1 LQGAIKGY
9 IFPCGGWDSA
19 GPKNEGSRKM
29 LILFL
34 TALDLVAT
42 AVAVA
47 IYTEAALAVRR
58 LPTTNNK
65 RSR

>member
-1 LQGAIKGY
+1 
-9 IFPCGGWDSA
+9 
-19 GPKNEGSRKM
+19 M

-58 LPTTNNK
+58 EAEEDWK
-65 RSR
+65 RSAI

>member
-1 LQGAIKGY
+1 
-9 IFPCGGWDSA
+9 
-19 GPKNEGSRKM
+19 M